1 MRRPV
6 GQVLRTLDGAAAADA
21 VPVLFRAS
29 FLDPATVAAARPD
42 RRARRLPLLPAP
54 AAPARRWSARSN

>member
-1 MRRPV
+1 M
-6 GQVLRTLDGAAAADA
+6 
-21 VPVLFRAS
+21 PVLFRAS

-54 AAPARRWSARSN
+54 AARPAVERTHELLEGGYRRLRDLP

>member
-1 MRRPV
+1 M
-6 GQVLRTLDGAAAADA
+6 
-21 VPVLFRAS
+21 LFRAS

-54 AAPARRWSARSN
+54 AARPAVERTHELLEGGYRRLRDLP